1 MDWTCLYLCVGRSI
15 ILKLGKTFEVFQP
28 SFIIWRMLAL
38 NINRKMFMMI
48 LDEESFTN
56 IDTELCPDGLDAGV
70 DLLLMPHQGDPELHQ
85 LVQAQ
90 PRHLVHARH
99 TSSSKVVRVPKYFCV
114 KCFANFFIKFFQLH
128 IFQFLSNFSN
138 FW

>member
-1 MDWTCLYLCVGRSI
+1 
-15 ILKLGKTFEVFQP
+15 
-28 SFIIWRMLAL
+28 
-38 NINRKMFMMI
+38 MMI

-99 TSSSKVVRVPKYFCV
+99 SSSSKVVRVPK
-114 KCFANFFIKFFQLH
+114 
-128 IFQFLSNFSN
+128 
-138 FW
+138 

>member
-1 MDWTCLYLCVGRSI
+1 
-15 ILKLGKTFEVFQP
+15 
-28 SFIIWRMLAL
+28 
-38 NINRKMFMMI
+38 MMI

-70 DLLLMPHQGDPELHQ
+70 YDVMMFMVFMMFMMFMMILDKESFTDIDTELGPDGLDAGVDLLLMPHQGDPQLHQ

-99 TSSSKVVRVPKYFCV
+99 SSSSKVVRVPKYFCV